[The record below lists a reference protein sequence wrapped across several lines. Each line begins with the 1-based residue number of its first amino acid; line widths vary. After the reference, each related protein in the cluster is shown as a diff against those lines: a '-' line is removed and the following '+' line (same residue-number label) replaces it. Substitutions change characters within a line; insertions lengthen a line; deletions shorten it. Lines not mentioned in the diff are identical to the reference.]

1 MKSHDSIV
9 HGFSRS
15 MFPLITNHI
24 VPFSKLGGAGPCTD
38 KEKDPVYFV
47 KNGALQCEA
56 PYYISITEGAGEAY

>member
-1 MKSHDSIV
+1 
-9 HGFSRS
+9 